1 MPTDPASTDPAPPDP
16 APRGRAAAETDLSGP
31 APSDAAPTDRPAWNR
46 RSLLTG
52 AVAGAG
58 VTGLGAVSAAA
69 LGGQAPWSGAATDET
84 HPGQRTEPFHGARQ
98 AGVATL
104 PQAFCA
110 FVGLKLDAAATR
122 DSLRRLLRV
131 LTDDA
136 AALTSGQAPV
146 NDQEPWL
153 AENPSRLTVTVG
165 FGPRTVKLIAPS
177 RVPQWLRPL
186 PAFGVDRLQEAW
198 GQADLLLQL
207 CCDDKLTLAH
217 AQRVLLKDVRSFAS
231 VQWVQDGFRNTVGAT
246 PDGQTMRNLFGQVDG
261 TSNPYPGEADHE
273 KVVYGQSGF
282 TPWVQDGTSLV
293 LRRIHMNLD
302 TWDEADTP
310 AREDA
315 VGRRLSDGAPL
326 TGQQEHDEPDLDAV
340 GPLGFPVISSYSHVR
355 RSRSPNPDEKI
366 FRRVYNYDLA
376 VHDASGR
383 SRSGDV
389 SGGVSTTGL
398 IFASYQADPV
408 KQFVPIQRRLDD
420 LDMLNTWTVPI
431 GSAVFAIPPGCRE
444 GGFVGDVLFT

>member
-1 MPTDPASTDPAPPDP
+1 MPTDPSPSP
-16 APRGRAAAETDLSGP
+16 SGW
-31 APSDAAPTDRPAWNR
+31 SR

-58 VTGLGAVSAAA
+58 ATGLGAVSAAA
-69 LGGQAPWSGAATDET
+69 LGAGDPRFSSEQGLPRHGLA
-84 HPGQRTEPFHGARQ
+84 TEPFHGARQ

-104 PQAFCA
+104 PQAFSA
-110 FVGLKLDAAATR
+110 FVALRLADGATR

-136 AALTSGQAPV
+136 AALTQGRAPL

-165 FGPRTVKLIAPS
+165 FGPRAMELVDRTRSPS
-177 RVPQWLRPL
+177 WLRPL
-186 PAFGVDRLQEAW
+186 PAFGVDRLQPRW
-198 GQADLLLQL
+198 GQGDLLIQL

-231 VQWVQDGFRNTVGAT
+231 VKWVQDGFRNTVGAT
-246 PDGQTMRNLFGQVDG
+246 PDGQTTRNLFGQLDG
-261 TSNPYPGEADHE
+261 TVNAYPGEPDHE
-273 KVVYGQSGF
+273 KVVYGQGGF
-282 TPWVQDGTSLV
+282 EPWIQDGTSV
-293 LRRIHMNLD
+293 VIRRIHMNLD

-326 TGQQEHDEPDLDAV
+326 TGGSEHDEPDFEAK

-355 RSRSPNPDEKI
+355 RSRSENPDEKI

-376 VHDASGR
+376 VSNASGQ

-389 SGGVSTTGL
+389 SGGVSNTGL
-398 IFASYQADPV
+398 IFASYQSDPDR
-408 KQFVPIQRRLDD
+408 QFVPIQKRLDE

-431 GSAVFAIPPGCRE
+431 GSAVFAIPPGCQP
-444 GGFVGDVLFT
+444 GGFIGDVLFN

>member
-1 MPTDPASTDPAPPDP
+1 MPADREPVKS
-16 APRGRAAAETDLSGP
+16 SGW
-31 APSDAAPTDRPAWNR
+31 SR

-58 VTGLGAVSAAA
+58 ATGIGAVSAAA
-69 LGGQAPWSGAATDET
+69 LGGQPPWSAGSQDENR
-84 HPGQRTEPFHGARQ
+84 PGQRTEPFHGARQ

-110 FVGLKLDAAATR
+110 FVSLDLDAAATR

-136 AALTSGQAPV
+136 AALTRGQAPV

-165 FGPRTVKLIAPS
+165 FGPRAVSLIDRSRAPG
-177 RVPQWLRPL
+177 WLRPL
-186 PAFGVDRLQEAW
+186 PAFGVDRLQDAW
-198 GQADLLLQL
+198 NQGDLLLQL
-207 CCDDKLTLAH
+207 CCDDRLTMAH

-231 VQWVQDGFRNTVGAT
+231 VGWVQDGFRNTVGAT

-261 TSNPYPGEADHE
+261 TSNPYPGEEEHE
-273 KVVYGQSGF
+273 KVVYGRGGF
-282 TPWVQDGTSLV
+282 APWIENGTSLV

-326 TGQQEHDEPDLDAV
+326 TGQKEHDEPDLDAK
-340 GPLGFPVISSYSHVR
+340 GSLGFPVISSYSHVR

-376 VHDASGR
+376 VRDASGR
-383 SRSGDV
+383 SGSGDV
-389 SGGVSTTGL
+389 SGGVSATGL

-408 KQFVPIQRRLDD
+408 KQFVPIQKRLDE

-431 GSAVFAIPPGCRE
+431 GSAVFAIPPGCE
-444 GGFVGDVLFT
+444 PGGFIGDVLFT

>member
-1 MPTDPASTDPAPPDP
+1 MPTDRSPS
-16 APRGRAAAETDLSGP
+16 SGW
-31 APSDAAPTDRPAWNR
+31 SR

-58 VTGLGAVSAAA
+58 ATGLGAVSAAA
-69 LGGQAPWSGAATDET
+69 LGAGDPRFSAVQDKPR
-84 HPGQRTEPFHGARQ
+84 PGVKTEPFHGARQ

-110 FVGLKLDAAATR
+110 FVALDLDEGATR
-122 DSLRRLLRV
+122 DSLRRMLRV

-136 AALTSGQAPV
+136 AALTQGQAPL

-165 FGPRTVKLIAPS
+165 FGPRTVKLIDPARAP
-177 RVPQWLRPL
+177 RWLRPL
-186 PAFGVDRLQEAW
+186 PAFGVDKLQSRW
-198 GQADLLLQL
+198 NQGDLLLQL

-217 AQRVLLKDVRSFAS
+217 AQRVLLKDSRSFAS
-231 VQWVQDGFRNTVGAT
+231 VRWVQDGFRNTVGAT

-261 TSNPYPGEADHE
+261 TANPYPGESDHE
-273 KVVYGQSGF
+273 KVVYGQGGF
-282 TPWVQDGTSLV
+282 TPWIQDGTSV
-293 LRRIHMNLD
+293 VIRRIHMNLD

-326 TGQQEHDEPDLDAV
+326 TGSQEHDEPDFEAK

-355 RSRSPNPDEKI
+355 RSRSENPDEKI

-376 VHDASGR
+376 VSDASGQ

-389 SGGVSTTGL
+389 SGGVSSTGL
-398 IFASYQADPV
+398 IFASYQSDPDR
-408 KQFVPIQRRLDD
+408 QFVPIQKRLDE

-431 GSAVFAIPPGCRE
+431 GSAVFAIPPGCQP
-444 GGFVGDVLFT
+444 GGFIGDALFT